1 MRVLITGGEGY
12 IGSNLAQLVDCE
24 QYDVTN
30 GHDVLNRSQLE
41 RAIIKYDIMVHLA
54 AISGIQPCDKVPPI
68 AVVENIIGTKNVAE
82 LCKLHNKKMVFA
94 SSQAVH
100 KQSMY
105 GLTKLIGERIV
116 SYYGGVSLRFS
127 NVWGGLDYLK
137 LKDSAI
143 ARLNKCTFEDRGHG
157 EELRDFI
164 HVDDVCKGIVAAFN
178 YDSGVYDLKSGISI
192 SINELIERF
201 HGGEFRC

>member
-1 MRVLITGGEGY
+1 M
-12 IGSNLAQLVDCE
+12 
-24 QYDVTN
+24 
-30 GHDVLNRSQLE
+30 
-41 RAIIKYDIMVHLA
+41 
-54 AISGIQPCDKVPPI
+54 
-68 AVVENIIGTKNVAE
+68 
-82 LCKLHNKKMVFA
+82 
-94 SSQAVH
+94 
-100 KQSMY
+100 
-105 GLTKLIGERIV
+105 
-116 SYYGGVSLRFS
+116 
-127 NVWGGLDYLK
+127 K

-157 EELRDFI
+157 EEIRDFI